1 MALSWNWQA
10 PYCAREPPQFAS
22 HKQHDHYEEI
32 SDMICRVKKGIK
44 IFCVVLFTASLAV
57 SFNGVPV
64 RAARTDSATS
74 VPQTNSDSSE
84 VRLPDPQKDLR
95 DLSKNLKLTRDQQE
109 VIGNILQERTR
120 EMQLLL
126 DVKSL
131 SEEFRNTLAAI
142 VMNNS
147 NAQIESLLK
156 SKQKIKFDN
165 ELIETQRSRQVLG
178 S

>member
-1 MALSWNWQA
+1 M
-10 PYCAREPPQFAS
+10 
-22 HKQHDHYEEI
+22 
-32 SDMICRVKKGIK
+32 
-44 IFCVVLFTASLAV
+44 
-57 SFNGVPV
+57 
-64 RAARTDSATS
+64 
-74 VPQTNSDSSE
+74 
-84 VRLPDPQKDLR
+84 RLPDTQKDLR

-178 S
+178 M